1 MYDFKAPWKRRI
13 ADALNMILEDAGM
26 TDRVEP
32 DGVIAEIPPGPEM
45 GDIGFPMF
53 GYARILRKGPPQIA
67 QMVCARLAAAGAVGD
82 AGPAGPDAGAAGPDA
97 DAGDA
102 GPAGCSTGPAGP
114 DAGPAGPD
122 AGAAGPDADA
132 GDAGPAGCSTGPA
145 GPDAGGAVSAGDA
158 AEAAGTFTA
167 DGPYLN
173 VRLDRGAAAAAV
185 LGAALGERNPLS
197 SGLLQGQKIMVEFS
211 SPNTNK
217 PLHLGHLRNDALGE
231 SVSRILAACGA
242 EVRKVCI
249 INDRGIHICKS
260 MLAYKEYGEGK
271 TPESEGIKSDHFV
284 GHWYV
289 RYHRM
294 SQEDG
299 GAEGRAQELLR
310 LWEAGDGETAALWKK
325 MNGWAIEGMK
335 ETYARTGISFDQY
348 YFESQTYLLGKEEV
362 LKGLDRGIFR
372 READGSVQ
380 VDLEEEKL
388 GKKVLLRKDGTSI
401 YITQDFGTA
410 IARRRDWPFDRMV
423 YVVGSEQQYHF
434 KVLFTL
440 LAKLGIGWAGNLY
453 HLSYGMVNLPEGKMK
468 SREGTV
474 VDADDLID
482 RLKDMA
488 LGEIREKER
497 EGELEDPPAAA
508 EKIALGAL
516 HYYLLQASPGK
527 DMLFDPKESLSFN
540 GNTGPYLQYMGA
552 RISALLRRAGQADAG
567 VDGPFRPELLTGDAE
582 WELVKTLAG
591 CTDALTGA
599 AAGMDPSVLAA
610 WLYGLSKAFS
620 RFYHDCP
627 ILGADPDLGA
637 ARLALC
643 RAVLRALRESLRLIC
658 VPFLEAM

>member
-1 MYDFKAPWKRRI
+1 MYDYKAPWKRRI
-13 ADALNMILEDAGM
+13 ADVLTMIFEDAGIGE
-26 TDRVEP
+26 RVAP
-32 DGVIAEIPPGPEM
+32 SQVIAEDPPGPEM

-53 GYARILRKGPPQIA
+53 GYAKMLRKGPPQIA
-67 QMVCARLAAAGAVGD
+67 QMVCARLSEAG
-82 AGPAGPDAGAAGPDA
+82 
-97 DAGDA
+97 
-102 GPAGCSTGPAGP
+102 S
-114 DAGPAGPD
+114 
-122 AGAAGPDADA
+122 
-132 GDAGPAGCSTGPA
+132 S
-145 GPDAGGAVSAGDA
+145 GAVSAGDGTA
-158 AEAAGTFTA
+158 AAGTFA
-167 DGPYLN
+167 AEGPYLN
-173 VRLDRGAAAAAV
+173 VRLDRPSAAAAI
-185 LGAALGERNPLS
+185 LGAALGERSPVS
-197 SGLLQGQKIMVEFS
+197 SGLLEGQKIMVEFS

-260 MLAYKEYGEGK
+260 MLAYREYGEGK
-271 TPESEGIKSDHFV
+271 TPESEGIKGDHFV
-284 GHWYV
+284 GDWYV

-310 LWEAGDGETAALWKK
+310 LWEAGDGETVELWKK
-325 MNGWAIEGMK
+325 MNGWAIGGMK
-335 ETYARTGISFDQY
+335 ETYARTGISFDRY

-362 LKGLDRGIFR
+362 LKGLDRGIFY

-380 VDLEEEKL
+380 VDLEEERL

-410 IARRRDWPFDRMV
+410 IARHRDWPFDRMI

-482 RLKDMA
+482 RLRDMA

-497 EGELEDPPAAA
+497 EEEVGDPPAVA

-516 HYYLLQASPGK
+516 HYYLLQVSPVK

-552 RISALLRRAGQADAG
+552 RISALLRKAGAAAG
-567 VDGPFRPELLTGDAE
+567 LPVRDGAAEPFRPELLSGDAE
-582 WELVKTLAG
+582 WELLKVLAG
-591 CTDALTGA
+591 CTDALAGA
-599 AAGMDPSVLAA
+599 AARTDPSLLAA
-610 WLYGLSKAFS
+610 WLYDLSKAFS

-627 ILGADPDLGA
+627 ILGAGDPDLSA

-643 RAVLRALRESLRLIC
+643 RAVLRVLREALRLIC
-658 VPFLEAM
+658 VPFLEMM